1 MVEVLRTEDS
11 KISVVTGWIEE
22 EKTFTVM
29 FIYPDGK
36 VVRVE
41 DFNNILILVETHTF
55 WCAYTGIIS
64 TTIRSGQVEKH
75 LTASNLRAS

>member
-1 MVEVLRTEDS
+1 MTEVLRTEDS
-11 KISVVTGWIEE
+11 KLTIVTGWIEE
-22 EKTFTVM
+22 EKTFSVM

-41 DFNNILILVETHTF
+41 DFKNILILVETHNF

-64 TTIRSGQVEKH
+64 TTIRSGQVEMH
-75 LTASNLRAS
+75 LTASNLRAC